1 MVNFLSSSEK
11 KRLHIMYHF
20 NPILHIIT
28 LFLCRQGD
36 SFDWLAGFVNT
47 AVQIISLVSSIVSPE
62 TSTPQKNTIDR
73 NDVAGNLNS
82 DGDDLDVAMGT
93 LMAYGGKYLREMA
106 LWAWEY
112 GTQTPLESLG
122 TVPSA
127 TQTLSQVASVR

>member
-1 MVNFLSSSEK
+1 
-11 KRLHIMYHF
+11 
-20 NPILHIIT
+20 
-28 LFLCRQGD
+28 
-36 SFDWLAGFVNT
+36 
-47 AVQIISLVSSIVSPE
+47 
-62 TSTPQKNTIDR
+62 
-73 NDVAGNLNS
+73 
-82 DGDDLDVAMGT
+82 MGT

>member
-1 MVNFLSSSEK
+1 MGILF
-11 KRLHIMYHF
+11 HF
-20 NPILHIIT
+20 
-28 LFLCRQGD
+28 RQGD

-62 TSTPQKNTIDR
+62 TSTPQNTIDR